1 MEPLAANEAI
11 PGGGCR
17 RLRRVRM
24 EGRELLEG
32 VIARMNERQ
41 DKLKGITSD
50 YVVELTGDGGGRF
63 RLRVQDGQVGIVPDE
78 GQAPKAAVTLSTTDF
93 ADLLAE
99 KASAMGLFMQGRVRL
114 QGDMSEAFRLESLL
128 RS

>member
-1 MEPLAANEAI
+1 MD
-11 PGGGCR
+11 
-17 RLRRVRM
+17 
-24 EGRELLEG
+24 GRELLEG
-32 VIARMNERQ
+32 VMARMNENQ
-41 DKLKGITSD
+41 DKLKGIASD
-50 YVVELTGDGGGRF
+50 YVVELTGEGGGRF
-63 RLRVQDGQVGIVPDE
+63 RLRVNDGQVAIVPDD
-78 GQAPKAAVTLSTTDF
+78 GDAPKAAVTLSTSDF

>member
-1 MEPLAANEAI
+1 MD
-11 PGGGCR
+11 GH
-17 RLRRVRM
+17 
-24 EGRELLEG
+24 ELLEG
-32 VIARMNERQ
+32 VIARMNEHQ
-41 DKLKGITSD
+41 DKLKGISSD
-50 YVVELTGDGGGRF
+50 YVVDLTGDGGGRF

-78 GQAPKAAVTLSTTDF
+78 GAEPKAAVTLSTTDF

-99 KASAMGLFMQGRVRL
+99 KVSAMGLFMQGRVKL

>member
-1 MEPLAANEAI
+1 MD
-11 PGGGCR
+11 
-17 RLRRVRM
+17 
-24 EGRELLEG
+24 GRELLEG
-32 VIARMNERQ
+32 VLARMNEHK
-41 DKLKGITSD
+41 DKLQGISSD
-50 YVVELTGDGGGRF
+50 YVVELTGEGGGKF
-63 RLRVQDGQVGIVPDE
+63 RLRVQDGQVAMVADE
-78 GQAPKAAVTLSTTDF
+78 GAEPKAAVTLTTSDF

>member
-1 MEPLAANEAI
+1 MD
-11 PGGGCR
+11 
-17 RLRRVRM
+17 
-24 EGRELLEG
+24 GRELLDG
-32 VIARMNERQ
+32 VIARMNEHQ
-41 DKLKGITSD
+41 DKLKGIASD
-50 YVVELTGDGGGRF
+50 YVVDLTGDGGGRF
-63 RLRVQDGQVGIVPDE
+63 RLRVREGQVAIVTDE
-78 GQAPKAAVTLSTTDF
+78 GESPKAEVTLSTSDF

>member
-1 MEPLAANEAI
+1 
-11 PGGGCR
+11 
-17 RLRRVRM
+17 M

-32 VIARMNERQ
+32 VIARMNAHQ
-41 DKLKGITSD
+41 DKLKGISSD

-63 RLRVQDGQVGIVPDE
+63 RLRVGEGQVGIVPDD
-78 GQAPKAAVTLSTTDF
+78 GQAPKAAVTLATSDF